1 MGNWVVRGMMGV
13 AAGLLLCGCSMR
25 VPVQGADFSPE
36 EKVIVTFDNGSSVT
50 GRIDNGE
57 TIEYVTGK
65 ESFRGFVESVDEQE
79 IVISDLVA
87 LADQSNHYEKERMQ
101 HLRLYVDDVDLDRL
115 ILNRDDILQVERITP
130 DRGKTV
136 RRILFWSFAAGVGAL
151 AARDRNF

>member
-1 MGNWVVRGMMGV
+1 MGNWVVRGLMGV
-13 AAGLLLCGCSMR
+13 PAVLLLCGCSMR
-25 VPVQGADFSPE
+25 VPVQGVDFSPE
-36 EKVIVTFDNGSSVT
+36 EKVIVTFDNGSSVI

-57 TIEYVTGK
+57 TIEYVTGQ

-79 IVISDLVA
+79 IVIADLVA
-87 LADQSNHYEKERMQ
+87 LADQTNHYEKERMQ

-115 ILNRDDILQVERITP
+115 ILSRDDILQVERITP

-136 RRILFWSFAAGVGAL
+136 RRILFWSFAAGVGVL